1 MTRKHWKEEITE
13 EFISFATE
21 HQAAK
26 LAVILECD
34 TISQAAKT
42 LGINERNVYKMLS
55 AIRNKAAKRG
65 HAPACDMKV
74 TVPDG
79 YQVKGTST
87 LYKDGQ
93 VALQWVKTSID
104 HQRQAEMMQAAIEAM
119 CDDIPRE
126 LASRPCSQETNPS
139 LVNQYTFTDHHFGM
153 LAWGKENL
161 QADYDLEEA
170 ERLLVQWFKRAI
182 EVSPNAKTAIL
193 AQLGDLLHADGLTPE
208 TPSSGHTLDA
218 DSRFSKVVRVVIRVI
233 RQVIAMLLQKHE
245 VVRVIMA
252 EGNHDLSASVWLRE
266 MLRALYENEP
276 RVSVDNSASPYYV
289 YKHGRTVLFYH
300 HGHLSRFDKV
310 SSVMAGMFRRE
321 YGDSDFAY
329 CHMGHLHHDKL
340 QEGNLMTVEQHQTLA
355 ARDAYASRGGWL
367 SGRSAKVITYHDK
380 YGEVGR
386 STINFEMIS

>member
-1 MTRKHWKEEITE
+1 
-13 EFISFATE
+13 
-21 HQAAK
+21 
-26 LAVILECD
+26 
-34 TISQAAKT
+34 
-42 LGINERNVYKMLS
+42 
-55 AIRNKAAKRG
+55 
-65 HAPACDMKV
+65 
-74 TVPDG
+74 
-79 YQVKGTST
+79 
-87 LYKDGQ
+87 
-93 VALQWVKTSID
+93 
-104 HQRQAEMMQAAIEAM
+104 MMQAAIEAM

-126 LASRPCSQETNPS
+126 LVSQPCSNETNS
-139 LVNQYTFTDHHFGM
+139 ALVNQYTFTDHHFGM

-266 MLRALYENEP
+266 MLGALYENEP

>member
-126 LASRPCSQETNPS
+126 LVSQPCSQETNPS

-266 MLRALYENEP
+266 MLSALYENEP

>member
-1 MTRKHWKEEITE
+1 MSKKNWKEEITE
-13 EFISFATE
+13 EFMSFATE
-21 HQAAK
+21 NQAAK
-26 LAVILECD
+26 LAVILKCD
-34 TISQAAKT
+34 TVSAAAVEI
-42 LGINERNVYKMLS
+42 GINERSLYKMLAS
-55 AIRNKAAKRG
+55 VRGKAAKRG
-65 HAPACDMKV
+65 HAPECDMKV

-87 LYKDGQ
+87 LYKDGN

-126 LASRPCSQETNPS
+126 QVSAPCSGDTNPA

-233 RQVIAMLLQKHE
+233 RQVIALLLQKHE

-266 MLRALYENEP
+266 MLGALYENEP
-276 RVSVDNSASPYYV
+276 RVSVDNSASPYYM

-310 SSVMAGMFRRE
+310 ASVMAGMFRRE

-386 STINFEMIS
+386 STINFEMIG

>member
-126 LASRPCSQETNPS
+126 LVSQPCSNKTNS
-139 LVNQYTFTDHHFGM
+139 ALVNQYTFTDHHFGM